1 MATPIPE
8 LIAAVLQ
15 TRLQQ
20 VTIANGY
27 ETNVSLVVRPAPTSD
42 IMPADN
48 QIIISNGDLA
58 RLKEMDCG
66 GNPPAYAYQQSYS
79 INAVL
84 RPSEKSSTP
93 AATLQNKIT
102 ADIVKAITAGA
113 AWWQM
118 GGNAIQT
125 SWEEIS
131 PYDDTKGAASGVR
144 FDLVVVFRCDAS
156 NPYNP
161 RG

>member
-1 MATPIPE
+1 MATAIPE
-8 LIAAVLQ
+8 LIAIVLQ

-20 VTIANGY
+20 IKIANGF
-27 ETNVSLVVRPAPTSD
+27 ETTVTVVERPAPTSD
-42 IMPADN
+42 MKPQDN
-48 QIIISNGDLA
+48 QIVISNGNLA
-58 RLKEMDCG
+58 RRKEMDCG

-84 RPSEKSSTP
+84 RPSETSST
-93 AATLQNKIT
+93 ASATLQNRLT
-102 ADIVKAITAGA
+102 ADMVKAITAGV

-118 GGNAIQT
+118 DGNAIM
-125 SWEEIS
+125 SEWEEIA
-131 PYDDTKGAASGVR
+131 PYEDSQGSAAGVR
-144 FDLVVVFRCDAS
+144 FELAVTFRCDAN